1 MLTNHPGV
9 FVDNTTV
16 AKMLKGEEFQRRVR
30 AIVIDEAHLV
40 LQWYLY
46 ILFEKLF

>member
-1 MLTNHPGV
+1 M
-9 FVDNTTV
+9 DNKTA
-16 AKMLKGEEFQRRVR
+16 AKMIKGEKFQRRVR

-46 ILFEKLF
+46 ILFQKLF